1 MIVEIRGAT
10 IGNFVVT
17 ITDTNGHVEDFNIHQ
32 LLTLNESE
40 LEREMAESASMEHMW
55 HQLAID
61 AEYEKDQF
69 EKIQYTQFM
78 AHAEKY
84 ARYYLKSVDKKEPSG
99 AAKESAVVRLFS
111 DGVNHTEAAVP
122 AFKGYTE
129 EARSV
134 GVKPMTLEEFQ
145 DEMFQFG
152 PTYEDAVARLLSLQ
166 YKANQLRA
174 ISAAFNTK
182 SWSVKTMAANERAKL
197 QSNI

>member
-1 MIVEIRGAT
+1 MEVTVKGQSIKSFTVVVED
-10 IGNFVVT
+10 NS
-17 ITDTNGHVEDFNIHQ
+17 HVESFNISKE
-32 LLTLNESE
+32 LTLDEND
-40 LEREMAESASMEHMW
+40 LDREMRDSAADEHFW

-69 EKIQYTQFM
+69 EKIQYAQYM
-78 AHAEKY
+78 AHVEKY

-99 AAKESAVVRLFS
+99 AAKESAAIRLFS
-111 DGVNHTEAAVP
+111 ANVNQGEAAVP

-152 PTYEDAVARLLSLQ
+152 PTYEDAMGRLLALQ

>member
-1 MIVEIRGAT
+1 MEVTVKGQSIKSFTVIVVDDYSNTET
-10 IGNFVVT
+10 
-17 ITDTNGHVEDFNIHQ
+17 FNISQ
-32 LLTLNESE
+32 ELTLNEDE
-40 LEREMAESASMEHMW
+40 LELEMRDSAADEHFW

-69 EKIQYTQFM
+69 EKILYAQYM
-78 AHAEKY
+78 AHVEKY

-99 AAKESAVVRLFS
+99 AAKESAAVRLFS
-111 DGVNHTEAAVP
+111 ANVNQAEAAVP

-145 DEMFQFG
+145 DDMFRFA
-152 PTYEDAVARLLSLQ
+152 PTYKDAVARLLALQ

-174 ISAAFNTK
+174 ISAAF
-182 SWSVKTMAANERAKL
+182 
-197 QSNI
+197 

>member
-1 MIVEIRGAT
+1 MEVTVKGQSIKSFTVVVED
-10 IGNFVVT
+10 NS
-17 ITDTNGHVEDFNIHQ
+17 HVESFNISKE
-32 LLTLNESE
+32 LTLDEND
-40 LEREMAESASMEHMW
+40 LDREMRDSAADEHFW

-69 EKIQYTQFM
+69 EKIQYAQYM
-78 AHAEKY
+78 AHVEKY

-99 AAKESAVVRLFS
+99 AAKESAAIRLFS
-111 DGVNHTEAAVP
+111 ANVNQDEAAVP

>member
-1 MIVEIRGAT
+1 MEVTVKGQSIKSFTVVVED
-10 IGNFVVT
+10 NS
-17 ITDTNGHVEDFNIHQ
+17 HVESFNISKE
-32 LLTLNESE
+32 LTLDEND
-40 LEREMAESASMEHMW
+40 LDREMRDSAADEHFW

-69 EKIQYTQFM
+69 EKIQYAQYM
-78 AHAEKY
+78 AHVEKY

-99 AAKESAVVRLFS
+99 AAKESAAIRLFS
-111 DGVNHTEAAVP
+111 ANVNQDEAAVP

-182 SWSVKTMAANERAKL
+182 SWSVKTMAANERAK
-197 QSNI
+197 